1 MALPKILI
9 SIDVDSDADLLLQL
23 LEGHL
28 GALAL
33 RRRPLAVH
41 VDGGAPAMRVGRVNE
56 IRDKSRDWGHVSENE
71 AGSGGKSSQNHLDS
85 DYLPL
90 HTLINPTTIRNY
102 PQIGERGEE
111 ANNQSPIP
119 HFPHSEI
126 PGDKLPDMIFAR
138 IHSFSL

>member
-1 MALPKILI
+1 MIGSSKILI
-9 SIDVDSDADLLLQL
+9 SIVADSDADLLLQL

-71 AGSGGKSSQNHLDS
+71 AGSGGISMGSAKVLKII
-85 DYLPL
+85 
-90 HTLINPTTIRNY
+90 LIVIIFHY
-102 PQIGERGEE
+102 
-111 ANNQSPIP
+111 IP
-119 HFPHSEI
+119 
-126 PGDKLPDMIFAR
+126 
-138 IHSFSL
+138 